1 MKSLF
6 AAWCLLTCLALGWHE
21 HAIRQEHSHSTAA
34 HAAAIAAND
43 NAMTV
48 SRWQATLA
56 ADVTSSM
63 GTHRLELDRRMAGL
77 CAAVYTLTRV
87 VPGRVAMV
95 REAMEACPGLPQ
107 ETAGSYE
114 RLDPVAY
121 RRRR

>member
-1 MKSLF
+1 MRALAF
-6 AAWCLLTCLALGWHE
+6 AWLVCISFACGWLLHLQRT
-21 HAIRQEHSHSTAA
+21 EHSHSASS